1 MAVAQEVQE
10 RDPNQAEAGLLEEED
25 EAQHPDPTEEPT
37 FEEPQA
43 QASELDQSTGFPVDQ
58 EEPTSRP
65 ETESGM
71 PAEASVPDQ
80 QDRQNLENQTQASR
94 QLGLAWEKPFPYPA
108 AVRQVDLVQ
117 TSIAMENSS
126 AMAPWESC

>member
-1 MAVAQEVQE
+1 VAVAQEVQE

-43 QASELDQSTGFPVDQ
+43 QASELDQSTGHLADQ

-65 ETESGM
+65 ETESEK
-71 PAEASVPDQ
+71 PAEAWEPDQ
-80 QDRQNLENQTQASR
+80 RDHRNLEIQTRASG
-94 QLGLAWEKPFPYPA
+94 Q
-108 AVRQVDLVQ
+108 
-117 TSIAMENSS
+117 
-126 AMAPWESC
+126 